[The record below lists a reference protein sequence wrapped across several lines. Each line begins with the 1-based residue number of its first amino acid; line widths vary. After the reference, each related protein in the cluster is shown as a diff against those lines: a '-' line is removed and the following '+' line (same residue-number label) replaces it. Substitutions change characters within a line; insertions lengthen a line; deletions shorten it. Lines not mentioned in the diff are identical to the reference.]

1 MARLKNIRNI
11 NVDKAEARM
20 SGMKSI
26 DSALDLGDGYSIA
39 EFESKIKKFKDTQVE
54 HNTTLGKADDLR
66 NDLLGMETEINDF
79 SSRMLAGVL
88 KKYGS
93 DSHEYEQA
101 GGTMKSKIKRK
112 PNQKAA

>member
-20 SGMKSI
+20 SGMRSI
-26 DSALDLGDGYSIA
+26 DAKLDLGDGYSVE
-39 EFESKIKKFKDTQVE
+39 EFETKIKKFKDTQDQ
-54 HNTTLGKADDLR
+54 HNTTLSTADDLR
-66 NDLLGMETEINDF
+66 NDLLEMEKEINDF

-93 DSHEYEQA
+93 DSPEYEQA
-101 GGTMKSKIKRK
+101 GGTMKRKIKRK
-112 PNQKAA
+112 QPPKAA